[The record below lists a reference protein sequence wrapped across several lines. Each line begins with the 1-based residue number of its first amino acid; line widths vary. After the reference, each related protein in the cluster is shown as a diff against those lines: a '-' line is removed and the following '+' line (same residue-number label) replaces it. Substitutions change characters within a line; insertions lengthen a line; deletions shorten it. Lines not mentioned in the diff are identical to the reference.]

1 MTKTRWARVL
11 IVEDSP
17 VAGRILSEGIAQD
30 NRLAVVGIAT
40 TVRDAIEMFNRLQ
53 PDVITLDLML
63 PDESGLRVIQRVRH
77 VRQTPIIVIS
87 TLGTAGTE
95 SLPFLALA
103 AGAADVIVKPAGDE
117 NELRAFFPD
126 LNQRIATLAL
136 AHAVP
141 THESPLR
148 ISTNGTA
155 PRPQPIETNGA
166 LECVVVGA
174 STGGPL
180 ALVDLLTGLGPDF
193 AAPVIIVQHIAAPFV
208 EGLVRWLDKETP
220 MRVALA
226 EDGILP
232 ARGRA
237 YVAPSG
243 ADLVFGPGGRLRVKA
258 VSAEKRATSPSADAL
273 FASASDTY
281 KSRCAGV
288 LLTGMGRDGA
298 EGLLKLRTKGAKT
311 FAQDERSSTVF
322 GMPAAAGRLGAV
334 EAFAEPRVIAGR
346 LRKLAARHERIT

>member
-30 NRLAVVGIAT
+30 NRLAVVGIAG
-40 TVRDAIEMFNRLQ
+40 TVREAIEMFYRLQ

-77 VRQTPIIVIS
+77 SRQTPIIVIS
-87 TLGTAGTE
+87 TLGAAGTE

-126 LNQRIATLAL
+126 LNHRIATLAL
-136 AHAVP
+136 AHSVP
-141 THESPLR
+141 THVPSLNPQ
-148 ISTNGTA
+148 SNGSA
-155 PRPQPIETNGA
+155 HA
-166 LECVVVGA
+166 LPSSSLTVVECVVVGA

-180 ALVDLLTGLGPDF
+180 ALVELITGLGPDF
-193 AAPVIIVQHIAAPFV
+193 SAPVIVVQHIAAPFV

-243 ADLVFGPGGRLRVKA
+243 TDLVFEPGGRLRLKA
-258 VSAEKRATSPSADAL
+258 VSAERHSTAPSADAL
-273 FASASDTY
+273 FASAAETY
-281 KSRCAGV
+281 GARCAGV

-298 EGLLKLRTKGAKT
+298 EGLMKLRTKGAKT

-334 EAFAEPRVIAGR
+334 EVFAEPRAIAGR
-346 LRKLAARHERIT
+346 LRRLAARHERMT

>member
-1 MTKTRWARVL
+1 MTKSRWVRVL

-30 NRLAVVGIAT
+30 NRLAVVGVAT
-40 TVRDAIEMFNRLQ
+40 TVKDAIEMFHRLA
-53 PDVITLDLML
+53 PDVITLDLIM

-77 VRQTPIIVIS
+77 SRQTPIIVIS

-117 NELRAFFPD
+117 SELRAFFPD
-126 LNQRIATLAL
+126 LNHRIATLAL
-136 AHAVP
+136 AHSVP
-141 THESPLR
+141 THQSAVP
-148 ISTNGTA
+148 A
-155 PRPQPIETNGA
+155 ATNGA
-166 LECVVVGA
+166 AKHQPVISNGSLECVVVGA

-193 AAPVIIVQHIAAPFV
+193 SAPIVIVQHIAAPFV
-208 EGLVRWLDKETP
+208 EGLVRWLDRETP
-220 MRVALA
+220 MRVTLA

-237 YVAPSG
+237 YIAPSG
-243 ADLVFGPGGRLRVKA
+243 ADLVFEPGGRLRVKA
-258 VSAEKRATSPSADAL
+258 VSTDRRTTAPSADAL
-273 FASASDTY
+273 FASAADTY
-281 KSRCAGV
+281 RSRCAGV

-334 EAFAEPRVIAGR
+334 EAFAEPKAIAAR
-346 LRKLAARHERIT
+346 LRKLAARYERMT